1 MTTFKTSLL
10 FPIFLVLAILSAP
23 HCSKKPD
30 VSQALAPMVAP
41 GDTLPI
47 QLKWTDVA
55 SQVID
60 ENYTGFTGYT
70 ATLEGM
76 MHIVDTVGDS
86 LRMSFE
92 LTRFSLDTLRE
103 SGTLDADL
111 ANLTEK
117 ILQKVPANPWPLT
130 RHFRDGDLF
139 FAPVTVMHGI
149 VQEVLTAEDYRVV
162 QAGPADFEELAAL
175 YESIHFFPGEKP
187 KGFKWESQ
195 AISKRQIEQTDTLTV
210 SWELIRSNTKEM
222 AFYGTTSHRIIK
234 EAPVSVSDKPSLLY
248 RYQYALNPV
257 YRPETHWIKA
267 GSLEIRA
274 ESSSL
279 IRETDPDTGEQ
290 REISKPFAVR
300 NLRITFIPLSSGNPK

>member
-1 MTTFKTSLL
+1 MTTSKTPLL
-10 FPIFLVLAILSAP
+10 FSVFLVLAILSAP
-23 HCSKKPD
+23 HCSKKPAA
-30 VSQALAPMVAP
+30 SQALAPMVAP
-41 GDTLPI
+41 GDTLPM

-55 SQVID
+55 SQVIG

-70 ATLEGM
+70 ATLEGL
-76 MHIVDTVGDS
+76 MHVVDTTGDS
-86 LRMSFE
+86 LQLSFE
-92 LTRFSLDTLRE
+92 MTRFSLDTLRE

-111 ANLTEK
+111 SALTEK
-117 ILQKVPANPWPLT
+117 ILEKIQETTWQLN
-130 RHFRDGDLF
+130 RHKRDGDLF

-149 VQEVLTAEDYRVV
+149 VQEVLTAEDYQVV
-162 QAGPADFEELAAL
+162 QAGSADFEELTAL

-195 AISKRQIEQTDTLTV
+195 AISKRQKDLADTMTV

-234 EAPVSVSDKPSLLY
+234 EAPVSGSDKPSLLY

-279 IRETDPDTGEQ
+279 ILEADPDTGEQ

-300 NLRITFIPLSSGNPK
+300 NLRITFVPLSSGKPK